1 MMLGETSHA
10 CLCFGNVLKK
20 KSQTIFAF
28 QKVLLQSEGNFSC
41 GSTAD
46 YVQL

>member
-1 MMLGETSHA
+1 MPVFALEM
-10 CLCFGNVLKK
+10 FKKK

>member
-1 MMLGETSHA
+1 MPVFALET
-10 CLCFGNVLKK
+10 FKK